1 MRPHHAQLPPG
12 DDLAD
17 SEWCP
22 DRTLIPSTDA
32 ACRAVLDSA
41 LTCLI
46 LVRGGIPHDPGSRI
60 STLVSLIAEADARLP
75 DAVADARHQGYTW
88 HRIAE
93 RLGTTVPAARHR
105 LASYARRCRQ
115 LRLYA

>member
-1 MRPHHAQLPPG
+1 MRPHRAQIPPR

-17 SEWCP
+17 SDRWL
-22 DRTLIPSTDA
+22 DRTLIPSTDP
-32 ACRAVLDSA
+32 ACRAVLDRA

-46 LVRGGIPHDPGSRI
+46 LIRGGAPHDPGARV

-105 LASYARRCRQ
+105 FASYARRCRQ
-115 LRLYA
+115 LRLFV